1 MSSVLDRQISEAAFQ
16 QQVTHLAK
24 LRGWLVAHFRVAQN
38 SKGRWRTP
46 VAGDGAGFPDLVLV
60 RDRVIFAELKSEK
73 GRTSAAQ
80 DEWMSSLLKAGAEAY
95 LWRPRNFPEIEVI
108 LK

>member
-1 MSSVLDRQISEAAFQ
+1 VSSVLDRQISEAAFQ
-16 QQVTHLAK
+16 QQVIDLAG

-60 RDRVIFAELKSEK
+60 RDRVIFAELKSER
-73 GRTSAAQ
+73 GRTTLQQREWLQALEAAGV
-80 DEWMSSLLKAGAEAY
+80 EVFV
-95 LWRPRNFPEIEVI
+95 WRPRDWNEVERT